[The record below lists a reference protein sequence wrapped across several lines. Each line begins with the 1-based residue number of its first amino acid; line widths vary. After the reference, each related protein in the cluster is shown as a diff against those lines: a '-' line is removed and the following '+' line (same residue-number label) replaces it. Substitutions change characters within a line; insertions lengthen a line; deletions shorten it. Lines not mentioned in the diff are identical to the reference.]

1 MVLTPAKDSI
11 DVGLLVEDIK
21 KSLAF
26 YQGTLGL
33 EKIEEVQMSFGKFYR
48 LRYGT
53 SDVKLLDSKT
63 IPPEDPLG
71 LRLQPGTRS
80 WTLLTFEVRNLS
92 SVCRGLKDKGVEFFI
107 PETQI
112 RPGARI
118 AGLKDPDGNLIELI
132 ERG

>member
-11 DVGLLVEDIK
+11 DVGILVEDIK

-33 EKIEEVQMSFGKFYR
+33 EKIEEVQMPFGTFHR

-53 SDVKLLDSKT
+53 SDVKLVDSTT
-63 IPPEDPLG
+63 IPPADPLG
-71 LRLQPGTRS
+71 LRPQSGARS
-80 WTLLTFEVRNLS
+80 WTLITFEVWNLS
-92 SVCRGLKDKGVEFFI
+92 SVCSALKDKGVEFFV